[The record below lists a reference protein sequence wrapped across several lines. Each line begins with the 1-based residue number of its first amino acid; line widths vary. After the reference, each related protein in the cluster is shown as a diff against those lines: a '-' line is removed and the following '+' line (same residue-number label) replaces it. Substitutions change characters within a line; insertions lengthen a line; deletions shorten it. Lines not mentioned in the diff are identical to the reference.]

1 MAMRVFVEVA
11 QRGSLTAAADK
22 LELSRAMTTRYVAEL
37 ERWLGTRLL
46 QRTTRRLSLTEAGDA
61 CLQRCRQMLELAD
74 DVEQIAGQRDVEPR
88 GLIRV
93 TTSSSF
99 GQTQLAP
106 AISRY
111 LRRYPQTRVDLL
123 MVDRTVNLV
132 EERIDLAVR
141 ISNELDPA
149 LIARRLAP
157 CHSVLCAT
165 PAYLAERGQPQT
177 PAELSEHDC
186 LTYSYFGKSQWR
198 LRCGDDEQL
207 ISVAGKLSANEATVL
222 LHATLADA
230 GIAMQPTYLVAPLL
244 NAGSLVRVL
253 PDWQPVSMN
262 IYGVYA
268 SRRHVPA
275 TLRTLLDFLVEQFGP
290 HPSWDRV
297 LQNSR

>member
-1 MAMRVFVEVA
+1 MDRLTAMQVFVEVA
-11 QRGSLTAAADK
+11 QRGSLTAAAEQ
-22 LELSRAMTTRYVAEL
+22 LELSRAMVTRYVAEL

-46 QRTTRRLSLTEAGDA
+46 QRTTRRLSLTDAGEA

-74 DVEQIAGQRDVEPR
+74 DVEQVAGQRDSEPR

-99 GQTQLAP
+99 GQAQLAP
-106 AISRY
+106 AVAAY
-111 LRRYPQTRVDLL
+111 LRLYPHTRVDLL

-141 ISNELDPA
+141 ITNELDPA
-149 LIARRLAP
+149 LIARRLSV
-157 CHSVLCAT
+157 CRSVLCAT
-165 PAYLAERGQPQT
+165 PAYLAQHGRPAT
-177 PAELSEHDC
+177 PDALAEHSC

-198 LRCGDDEQL
+198 LRRGQDETL
-207 ISVAGKLSANEATVL
+207 VSVEGKLSANEATVL
-222 LHATLADA
+222 LQATLADA

-244 NAGSLVRVL
+244 KNGTLMRVL
-253 PDWQPVSMN
+253 PDWQPITMS

-275 TLRTLLDFLVEQFGP
+275 TLRTLLDFLVHRFGP
-290 HPSWDRV
+290 EPDWDR
-297 LQNSR
+297 L